1 MAEPRPPQATE
12 PETER
17 ARESSPTPEA
27 GPSHHPASSAE
38 AEPPAARGNGGL
50 PDHHEVTVVPGVPR
64 YHKSECILIRF
75 MGDGDLQ
82 KMTVAAARDAGC
94 TPCRACQPDG
104 AEAD

>member
-1 MAEPRPPQATE
+1 VTDQPAVTDQ
-12 PETER
+12 
-17 ARESSPTPEA
+17 
-27 GPSHHPASSAE
+27 PSQTAPSAE
-38 AEPPAARGNGGL
+38 AQPPGAQGNGSL

-64 YHKSECILIRF
+64 YHKSKCILIRF